1 MKRDSSASTSTHKTM
16 KNLKQLAE
24 DLIRRFPNSPSLT
37 LARRLFSDHPESFMT
52 LESARAVVRYV
63 RGACGKEHAKRATIP
78 REHQK
83 PNNPLGLPESD
94 ESIWEPFIIE
104 GSGTAGIFGDVHI
117 PYHSI
122 AGCTAYFQWLK
133 KRNPDLILI
142 NGDLVDYHSLS
153 RFVRDPKARS
163 LAGERNA
170 TIEFFKVLRKLF
182 PKARIIWKLGNHEE
196 RQDIYLALKAPELL
210 DLDEL
215 GYESIFKLANFG
227 IELVKDKRIIKLG
240 GKSGLSVIHGHE
252 YPTPV
257 LGPVNAARGL
267 FLRTK
272 ETALVNHHHQVS
284 EHTESTLSGEMIT
297 CWSLGC
303 LCELHP
309 AYARLNKWSHGGAA
323 VEFSGDG
330 SFHVHNK
337 RILDG
342 KLL

>member
-1 MKRDSSASTSTHKTM
+1 MQQKPKS
-16 KNLKQLAE
+16 NKQLAE
-24 DLIRRFPNSPSLT
+24 ELIRKFPNTPSLT
-37 LARRLFSDHPESFMT
+37 LARRLLSDNVETFPT
-52 LESARAVVRYV
+52 LDSARNAIRYV
-63 RGACGKEHAKRATIP
+63 RGATGKKNRKQATIA
-78 REHQK
+78 RDHQK

-94 ESIWEPFIIE
+94 ESSWEPFIIE
-104 GSGTAGIFGDVHI
+104 GSGVAGIFGDVHI

-122 AGCTAYFQWLK
+122 SGLTAYLVWLQA
-133 KRNPDLILI
+133 RNPDLILI

-153 RFVRDPKARS
+153 RFVKDPKARS
-163 LAGERNA
+163 LADERNA
-170 TIEFFKVLRKLF
+170 TLEFFAVLRRMF

-196 RQDIYLALKAPELL
+196 RQDVYLALKAPELL
-210 DLDEL
+210 DLNEL
-215 GYESIFKLANFG
+215 SYESIFKLDNYG

-309 AYARLNKWSHGGAA
+309 AYARLNKWAHGGAA

-342 KLL
+342 KVL